1 MEDMVERFVVVLG
14 EEDRVRE
21 RERETN
27 RGKYCTLCFFLPVGD
42 FYGESGAIRNPE
54 KARHVCMILR
64 PWYCLHVFNTEQE
77 LVAMRARQKEIWFR
91 PINGEME
98 MARQNKKAALTNL
111 YLNCF

>member
-1 MEDMVERFVVVLG
+1 
-14 EEDRVRE
+14 
-21 RERETN
+21 
-27 RGKYCTLCFFLPVGD
+27 
-42 FYGESGAIRNPE
+42 
-54 KARHVCMILR
+54 MILR